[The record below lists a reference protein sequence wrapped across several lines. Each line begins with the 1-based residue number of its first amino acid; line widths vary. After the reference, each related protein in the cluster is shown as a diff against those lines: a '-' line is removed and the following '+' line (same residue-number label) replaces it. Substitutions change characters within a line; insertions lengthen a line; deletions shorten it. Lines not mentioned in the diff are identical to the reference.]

1 MDGKGPIAATPN
13 RAGPFWAP
21 AATSSPGYRWFVL
34 ILLTFVYV
42 LNFLDRQ
49 LLSILAK
56 PIQDELQVTDG
67 QLGLLGGLYF
77 ALFYCGISLP
87 VAWFADRGNRVRVLS
102 IACALWSVATVAS
115 GMAGSYAQLALARM
129 AVGVGEAGGA
139 PPSYAILS
147 DYFPPQQRGRAL
159 GLFNLAPPLGQ
170 ALGVAFGATL
180 AALYDWRLAFIVLG
194 AVGVVAAVIVWGTV
208 GEPTRGASDPD
219 GGKAAAEGPKASFW
233 QGTRDFFRRPALT
246 LVAMAS
252 GATQF
257 ITYAMANFAVLFL
270 MREKGMGLAD
280 VALYFSL
287 LVGVAVSGGIY
298 VSGWLV
304 DRLGRRSPRAFA
316 LVPAGALALAIPF
329 YIGFVHVPDW
339 QTAMLFLSIP
349 FFLNFFYLTPAIT
362 QVQNAVPAYQRTLA
376 GALLLLVMNL
386 IGLGLGPTYLGAMS
400 DHFRSGGADN
410 PLQMAFY
417 SLLPFYLIAIAI
429 YVALSAAIAR
439 EHKRA

>member
-1 MDGKGPIAATPN
+1 VPT
-13 RAGPFWAP
+13 
-21 AATSSPGYRWFVL
+21 ATSSPGYRWFVL
-34 ILLTFVYV
+34 ALLTFVYM

-56 PIQDELQVTDG
+56 PIQDDLQVTDG

-102 IACALWSVATVAS
+102 VACALWSAATVAS
-115 GMAGSYAQLALARM
+115 GLASSYAQLVLARM

-147 DYFPPQQRGRAL
+147 DYFPPHQRGRAL
-159 GLFNLAPPLGQ
+159 GLFNLAPPIGQ
-170 ALGVAFGATL
+170 ALGVAFGAAL

-194 AVGVVAAVIVWGTV
+194 AAGVVAAVIVWGTV
-208 GEPTRGASDPD
+208 REPARGGSDPD
-219 GGKAAAEGPKASFW
+219 GGKAAAATPRASFW
-233 QGTRDFFRRPALT
+233 RGARDFFHRPALS
-246 LVAMAS
+246 LVALAS

-287 LVGVAVSGGIY
+287 LVGVAVGGGIY

-316 LVPAGALALAIPF
+316 LVPAAALALAIPF

-400 DHFRSGGADN
+400 DHFRSGGAGN
-410 PLQMAFY
+410 PLQLAFY
-417 SLLPFYLIAIAI
+417 SLLPFYLIAIAL
-429 YVALSAAIAR
+429 YLALSVAIAR

>member
-1 MDGKGPIAATPN
+1 VPT
-13 RAGPFWAP
+13 
-21 AATSSPGYRWFVL
+21 ATSSPGYRWFVL
-34 ILLTFVYV
+34 ALLTFVYM

-56 PIQDELQVTDG
+56 PIQDDLQVTDG

-102 IACALWSVATVAS
+102 VACALWSAATVAS
-115 GMAGSYAQLALARM
+115 GLASSYAQLVLARM

-147 DYFPPQQRGRAL
+147 DYFPPHQRGRAL
-159 GLFNLAPPLGQ
+159 GLFNLAPPIGQ
-170 ALGVAFGATL
+170 ALGVAFGAAL

-194 AVGVVAAVIVWGTV
+194 AAGVVAAVIVWGTV
-208 GEPTRGASDPD
+208 REPARGGSDPD
-219 GGKAAAEGPKASFW
+219 GGKAAAATPRASFW
-233 QGTRDFFRRPALT
+233 RGARDFFRRPALS
-246 LVAMAS
+246 LVALAS

-287 LVGVAVSGGIY
+287 LVGMAVGGGIY

-316 LVPAGALALAIPF
+316 LVPAAALALAIPF

-400 DHFRSGGADN
+400 DHFRSGGAGN
-410 PLQMAFY
+410 PLQLAFY
-417 SLLPFYLIAIAI
+417 SLLPFYLIAIAL
-429 YVALSAAIAR
+429 YLALSVAIAH